1 MAQPMYWFS
10 SLLGSLF
17 VVGSSVAV
25 HQSSVL
31 GKAGSDL
38 LPRGLVF
45 VTVDPGVEEI
55 GEKQLDLK
63 QEYRQMQQAY
73 IL

>member
-10 SLLGSLF
+10 SLLGLVF
-17 VVGSSVAV
+17 VVSSSVAV

-31 GKAGSDL
+31 DKAGSDL

-45 VTVDPGVEEI
+45 VTVDPGVEEV
-55 GEKQLDLK
+55 GEK
-63 QEYRQMQQAY
+63 
-73 IL
+73 

>member
-1 MAQPMYWFS
+1 MAQTMYWFS
-10 SLLGSLF
+10 SLLGLVF
-17 VVGSSVAV
+17 VVSSSVAV

-31 GKAGSDL
+31 GWAGSDL

-45 VTVDPGVEEI
+45 VTIDPGVEKI

-63 QEYRQMQQAY
+63 QEYRKMQQLY
-73 IL
+73 IS